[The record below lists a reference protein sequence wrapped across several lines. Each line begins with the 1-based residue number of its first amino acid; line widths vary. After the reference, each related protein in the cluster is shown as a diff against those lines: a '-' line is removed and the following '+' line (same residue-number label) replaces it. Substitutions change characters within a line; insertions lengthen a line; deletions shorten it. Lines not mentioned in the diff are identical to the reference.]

1 MLSHRQQYKTKQLKT
16 HNKALQLGQ
25 SSAVLALC
33 CHFASL
39 HYRTKQSPLR
49 PAG

>member
-1 MLSHRQQYKTKQLKT
+1 MLKNT

-25 SSAVLALC
+25 SSALFGLC
-33 CHFASL
+33 GHSATL
-39 HYRTKQSPLR
+39 HYRTNQTTLQ